1 MSEGEGCGVQAATP
15 APTLHSCGDTAAR
28 WVGGQPPGGDPAQ
41 RKCPQQHA
49 SSWNQV
55 TEVEEGG
62 FLPILK
68 VSLSWLEVSSVW
80 PSTVVVN
87 RPSSPVPCGV
97 GGHGLGPTLGH
108 RPGSHTEGVYLM
120 QLWLDGAVFW
130 APFKPGVTSSSGQ
143 LGTQHT
149 AHKIREFRDV
159 WERQNVT
166 KILKLRRVCHENTF
180 KILRGA
186 LPSFRGC
193 PLPRGRSPVQ
203 RKHCGHTLGDSP
215 DHSWATIHDDSASA
229 GNGFP
234 LIPIIPTGTWLPSA
248 IMTSISL
255 FFLRPQRNTFPLW
268 EV

>member
-1 MSEGEGCGVQAATP
+1 ME
-15 APTLHSCGDTAAR
+15 
-28 WVGGQPPGGDPAQ
+28 W
-41 RKCPQQHA
+41 
-49 SSWNQV
+49 
-55 TEVEEGG
+55 
-62 FLPILK
+62 
-68 VSLSWLEVSSVW
+68 
-80 PSTVVVN
+80 
-87 RPSSPVPCGV
+87 

-215 DHSWATIHDDSASA
+215 DRSWATIHDDSASA